1 MKLWNCVTAVLLYN
15 PIKMKEAQAF
25 SVALET
31 SRDSGK
37 PSLTVRYTL
46 VNEALDLSLRE
57 LNALLVQWPRL
68 FEPSDVSVQWLTT
81 IHNSHGSVMD
91 VVILV
96 VVILSHNQYN
106 RSQERTAF
114 LIKSC

>member
-1 MKLWNCVTAVLLYN
+1 MHDAVACSTNDPVRVAPWLLAALRACPAVVIALGSIRRNCIAVWVHAR
-15 PIKMKEAQAF
+15 K
-25 SVALET
+25 
-31 SRDSGK
+31 RG
-37 PSLTVRYTL
+37 VRICHC
-46 VNEALDLSLRE
+46 VK
-57 LNALLVQWPRL
+57 LNALLVQWPRR

-106 RSQERTAF
+106 RSQGTDSLF
-114 LIKSC
+114 N

>member
-1 MKLWNCVTAVLLYN
+1 MHDAVACSTNDPVRVAPWLLAALRACPAVVIALGSIRRNCIAV
-15 PIKMKEAQAF
+15 
-25 SVALET
+25 
-31 SRDSGK
+31 
-37 PSLTVRYTL
+37 
-46 VNEALDLSLRE
+46 
-57 LNALLVQWPRL
+57 ALLVQWPRR

-106 RSQERTAF
+106 RSQGTDSLF
-114 LIKSC
+114 N

>member
-1 MKLWNCVTAVLLYN
+1 MK
-15 PIKMKEAQAF
+15 
-25 SVALET
+25 
-31 SRDSGK
+31 
-37 PSLTVRYTL
+37 
-46 VNEALDLSLRE
+46 
-57 LNALLVQWPRL
+57 LNALLVQWPRR

-106 RSQERTAF
+106 RSQGTDSLFKLKVANFIYFPWEICLHRDFHTGD
-114 LIKSC
+114 I

>member
-1 MKLWNCVTAVLLYN
+1 MHDAVACSTNDPVRVAPWLLAALRACPAVVIALGSIRRNCIAV
-15 PIKMKEAQAF
+15 
-25 SVALET
+25 
-31 SRDSGK
+31 
-37 PSLTVRYTL
+37 
-46 VNEALDLSLRE
+46 
-57 LNALLVQWPRL
+57 WPRR

-106 RSQERTAF
+106 RSQGTDSL